1 MKFYDRKREMATLKE
16 VEKLS
21 VDMAQMTVVVGRR
34 RIGKTT
40 LLKKTF
46 ESSTM
51 IYLFVAKKSEVLL
64 CQELV
69 AEIEAKLN
77 IYLGEFKNFSAL
89 FQSIMLLSKNNNFTF
104 VIDEFQ
110 EFMNINSSIYSDMQN
125 IWDSNKNESQLNLV
139 LCGSIYS
146 MMKRIFENSKE
157 PLFGRVSTFMNL
169 KPFDIDTIKEILGDY
184 SPNYSSEDLLAFY
197 MMTGGVAKYIEEL
210 IRLKAFTKTKIINSF
225 FTMGSY
231 FLNEGKNVLIDEF
244 GRDYG
249 VYFSIL
255 SLIASS
261 KSERSEIED
270 ILGTPVG
277 GYLDRLEKEYSVIKK
292 VRPFGAKEG
301 SRSNKYLIEDNFLN
315 IWFRFIYKYRSAVEI
330 GNLDY
335 VKEILERDYEVYS
348 GFVLEKYFKAKL
360 IDAKKYS
367 DIQGYWDRKG
377 ENEID
382 IVALNDMNKQLDF
395 FEVKRNKKKIDLQ
408 LLETKSQKIINKFS
422 QYTINYIALSM
433 EDM

>member
-40 LLKKTF
+40 LLKKSF

-77 IYLGEFKNFSAL
+77 IYLGEFKTFSAL
-89 FQSIMLLSKNNNFTF
+89 FQSIMLLSKRNNFTF

-125 IWDSNKNESQLNLV
+125 IWDSNKNESQLNLI

-157 PLFGRVSTFMNL
+157 PLFGRASTFMNL
-169 KPFDIDTIKEILGDY
+169 KPFDIETIKEILGDY

-197 MMTGGVAKYIEEL
+197 MITGGVAKYIEEL

-231 FLNEGKNVLIDEF
+231 FLNEGKSVLIDEF

-270 ILGTPVG
+270 ILGIPVG

-335 VKEILERDYEVYS
+335 VKEILEHDYEVYS

-360 IDAKKYS
+360 IDAKQYS

-422 QYTINYIALSM
+422 QYSINYIALSM